1 MKRGIKVGKIFLIIL
16 ISYFIGNFSSAYI
29 LGKVIKNDDIRNYG
43 SGNSGAT
50 NALRVFGPKIGL
62 TAFGLDILKG
72 IIAVSI
78 GNHFLGYNGALIAA
92 IFVVIGH
99 NWPVFLKFRGG
110 KGIATS
116 LGVMLYL
123 HLPTA
128 LICMAVGFFVIY
140 KTRYVSLGSITAAI
154 LVPIVGSIINRPFNS
169 KFFICT
175 LILAGMAV
183 FRHRSNIKRLIN
195 GEESK
200 LGQRVN

>member
-1 MKRGIKVGKIFLIIL
+1 MGKVFLIIL

-29 LGKVIKNDDIRNYG
+29 LGTVIKDKDIRKYG
-43 SGNSGAT
+43 SGNAGAT

-99 NWPVFLKFRGG
+99 DWPVFLKFKGG

-116 LGVMLYL
+116 LGVILYL

-128 LICMAVGFFVIY
+128 LICMAIGFFVIY
-140 KTRYVSLGSITAAI
+140 KTKYVSLGSMIATI
-154 LVPIVGSIINRPFNS
+154 LVPIVGSILNRPFNS
-169 KFFICT
+169 RFLICT
-175 LILAGMAV
+175 LILAGMAI
-183 FRHRSNIKRLIN
+183 FRHRSNIKRLKN

-200 LGQRVN
+200 FGQRVN